1 MEFNNGEPAYHLR
14 THTSD
19 SEKSESLY
27 ALWEACYR
35 EHMEA
40 LGYQLAL
47 QNGLSVED
55 EARLAQAVI
64 SCLQGHGI
72 AVTKWPGVDVPV
84 DPATEAECYDDAV
97 ADLGAGE

>member
-1 MEFNNGEPAYHLR
+1 
-14 THTSD
+14 
-19 SEKSESLY
+19 
-27 ALWEACYR
+27 
-35 EHMEA
+35 MEA
-40 LGYQLAL
+40 MGFQLAL

-72 AVTKWPGVDVPV
+72 AVTKWPGGDVPV